1 MLVIKV
7 ERLRDALSLLEPII
21 PKKATVP
28 AVTYVRLSEG
38 KATGTDLEV
47 AVAVSGLGEGA
58 EKGFCLHYTTLA
70 TLLASIP
77 GNLTAEITADGKK
90 AALTAGRTRATIGA
104 LPVEDFPPIRDFQPE
119 HEAAVDGD
127 ALVRAL
133 TLVLPAAASDDKSR
147 PVLNTVCL
155 TLGETPEAAATDG
168 FRLAWQAIPAK
179 LPGEGNLLIP
189 TGAVRAL
196 EHLWRKAPKPPELEG
211 IDNPARLATAKRLV
225 RVAYSQA
232 EKRLKVSFGEVS
244 LIAQLVEGKFPDYR
258 QLIPTEGVTSVTFD
272 ARDLVRALKG
282 IGRVAKDGS
291 GIVRL
296 YLGNG
301 ELKVEARNEDL
312 GETSTVIHALCQGE
326 GKIAFN
332 YGYLLDYVKGKDGTV
347 TLTIGTP
354 SQPGLF
360 AHRSV
365 ASLALM
371 PMFVQWPGEPPAAP
385 PTAPEDSAED
395 TAAEETGD
403 SEPDDTPPEV
413 TEETPSAKRPRARK
427 TKKGGKN

>member
-1 MLVIKV
+1 MQIIV
-7 ERLRDALSLLEPII
+7 ERLRYILSLLEPVV
-21 PKKATVP
+21 PKKSTLPAT
-28 AVTYVRLSEG
+28 TYVCLNEG
-38 KATGTDLEV
+38 RALGTDLEV
-47 AVAVSGLGEGA
+47 AVSIANTSAGEGV
-58 EKGFCLHYTTLA
+58 CLHYATLV
-70 TLLASIP
+70 TLLASVP

-90 AALTAGRTRATIGA
+90 ATLTAGRTKATIGA

-127 ALVRAL
+127 ALIRAL
-133 TLVLPAAASDDKSR
+133 TTVLPATASDDKR

-155 TLGETPEAAATDG
+155 TLGESPEAAAADG
-168 FRLAWQAIPAK
+168 YRLAWQAIPAK
-179 LPGEGNLLIP
+179 LPGEGNILIP
-189 TGAVRAL
+189 TRAVIAL

-211 IDNPARLATAKRLV
+211 IDNPAQLATAKRLV

-232 EKRLKVSFGEVS
+232 QMRLKVSFGEVS
-244 LIAQLVEGKFPDYR
+244 LLAQLVQGKFPDYR

-347 TLTIGTP
+347 TLRIGTP

-360 AHRSV
+360 AHRGTPNQ
-365 ASLALM
+365 AIM
-371 PMFVQWPGEPPAAP
+371 PMFTQWPGDPPTAS
-385 PTAPEDSAED
+385 PTAPEDTGQA

-403 SEPDDTPPEV
+403 SGPDETPPEAP
-413 TEETPSAKRPRARK
+413 EEALPARRPRARK
-427 TKKGGKN
+427 ARKSKKG

>member
-347 TLTIGTP
+347 TLRIGTP

-360 AHRSV
+360 AHRGV
-365 ASLALM
+365 PNVTLM
-371 PMFVQWPGEPPAAP
+371 PMFVQWPGDVMAP
-385 PTAPEDSAED
+385 VTAPEGPDEATAAED
-395 TAAEETGD
+395 TGD
-403 SEPDDTPPEV
+403 SGPDETPPEAP
-413 TEETPSAKRPRARK
+413 EEAQPARRPRARK
-427 TKKGGKN
+427 ASKSKKG